1 VSARDP
7 EYTIVGAGPAGLVAA
22 LTLARAGKRVRV
34 LDKADRVGHRFA
46 GDFQGLENWSRREDT
61 LERLAW
67 LGVEPTFRLRPF
79 REVTVYDH
87 NLRPTIARTAEPL
100 FYLLSRGSGP
110 GSLDTS
116 LLTQARRAG
125 VEVLFD
131 SPARHPIRGD
141 IVTVGPRLAHAIAT
155 GYLFE
160 TDLPDQA
167 HCIIAEEMAPAAYAY
182 LLVWDGRATLATCLF
197 ADVDRAAEVRTT
209 AVEAFHRLVPGLDL
223 ADARPFSGYGA
234 VFAREVFSDAA
245 GQLYAGEAAGLQ
257 DPEWGFGLWYAM
269 ESGWLAARS
278 ILEGFDYAEEA
289 AKRFEP
295 RRRSGFANRLF
306 IEHVPRVIVPALVR
320 RVASSGKLRERLR
333 RHWEPNSVKSLIAYA
348 ARSRLRRF
356 RPDRTA
362 RSKQQA
368 EVDRA
373 AEDRPLDRGHR
384 LVGAERRRLDLKG
397 VLRAADP
404 APCRDRRPSV
414 DPFEQGLN
422 PGADGRAARLR

>member
-1 VSARDP
+1 MSARDP

-22 LTLARAGKRVRV
+22 LTLARADKKVRV
-34 LDKADRVGHRFA
+34 LDKADRVGHRFS
-46 GDFQGLENWSRREDT
+46 GDFQGLENWSRREDA

-67 LGVEPTFRLRPF
+67 LGVEPAFRLRPF

-87 NLRPTIARTAEPL
+87 KLRPTLARTGEPL

-116 LLTQARRAG
+116 LLSQARQAG

-167 HCIIAEEMAPAAYAY
+167 HCIIAEEVAPAAYAY

-209 AVEAFHRLVPGLDL
+209 AVEAFQRLVPGLDL
-223 ADARPFSGYGA
+223 VDARPFSGYGA
-234 VFAREVFSDAA
+234 VFARTVFNDAV

-278 ILEGFDYAEEA
+278 ILEGFDYAAEA
-289 AKRFEP
+289 SRRFEL

-320 RVASSGKLRERLR
+320 RVASSSMLRERLR
-333 RHWEPNSVKSLIAYA
+333 RHWAPNRAKSVIAYA
-348 ARSRLRRF
+348 GRSRLRRF
-356 RPDRTA
+356 RTGRTVSSEQKWTVL
-362 RSKQQA
+362 RR
-368 EVDRA
+368 VDR
-373 AEDRPLDRGHR
+373 
-384 LVGAERRRLDLKG
+384 
-397 VLRAADP
+397 
-404 APCRDRRPSV
+404 ST
-414 DPFEQGLN
+414 
-422 PGADGRAARLR
+422 PGAV